1 MAKKQEP
8 FFTQNRMRA
17 IGLGIGRGFQ
27 SHDPNNPLAAGGAA
41 LEATIGAELAF
52 EGRDR
57 DRQERLDDL
66 ESIRKEKVDAERRA
80 EEAAIREDKRA
91 LENRK
96 KMGDI
101 DTEVMIERQRRQEA
115 EEKARRERMA
125 VVGISRGLRT
135 QRPESRDTAV
145 NRQFMQDFMRIVGGN
160 IPKVPGSPP
169 IDPYESFP
177 EYERRGLRRGKDYSM
192 PQDKPTKRSRGV
204 MRTADGRMVKA
215 VEDTDQETP
224 VFGEGGRDYAY

>member
-1 MAKKQEP
+1 
-8 FFTQNRMRA
+8 MRA

-41 LEATIGAELAF
+41 LEATIGAEMAF
-52 EGRDR
+52 EGQDR
-57 DRQERLDDL
+57 DRKERLDDL
-66 ESIRKEKVDAERRA
+66 ESIRKEKLDAERRA

-101 DTEVMIERQRRQEA
+101 DTELMIERQRRQEA

-135 QRPESRDTAV
+135 QQPESREKAV
-145 NRQFMQDFMRIVGGN
+145 NRQFMQDFMRIVGGSV
-160 IPKVPGSPP
+160 PKIPGSAP
-169 IDPYESFP
+169 IDPYESAP
-177 EYERRGLRRGKDYSM
+177 EYERRGLQRGKDYSM

-215 VEDTDQETP
+215 VEDTDQDTP
-224 VFGEGGRDYAY
+224 LFGEGGRNYAY